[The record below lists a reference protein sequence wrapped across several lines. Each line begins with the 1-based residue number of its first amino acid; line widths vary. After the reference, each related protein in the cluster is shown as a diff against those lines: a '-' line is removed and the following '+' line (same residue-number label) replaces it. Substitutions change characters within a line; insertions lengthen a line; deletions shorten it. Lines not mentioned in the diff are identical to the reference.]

1 MSAVNEHAA
10 IGRSVPRVDG
20 AGKVTGVT
28 RFAGDVQL
36 PGMVHARLVV
46 SPHAHA
52 RLVRIDTSA
61 ARAVAGVVGVF
72 TGKDLPLPSQPA
84 AQRARRGR

>member
-28 RFAGDVQL
+28 RFAGDVQV
-36 PGMVHARLVV
+36 PGTA
-46 SPHAHA
+46 A
-52 RLVRIDTSA
+52 SA
-61 ARAVAGVVGVF
+61 SSSAPW
-72 TGKDLPLPSQPA
+72 TC
-84 AQRARRGR
+84 RGRTRR